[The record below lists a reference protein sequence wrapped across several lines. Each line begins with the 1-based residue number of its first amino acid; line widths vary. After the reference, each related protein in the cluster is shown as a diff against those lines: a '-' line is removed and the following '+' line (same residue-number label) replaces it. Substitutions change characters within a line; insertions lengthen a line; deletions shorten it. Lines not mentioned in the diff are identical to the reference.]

1 MRQPG
6 AGGQAALPAHLKE
19 INRQRILRVILSG
32 RVLTVAD
39 IHAET
44 SISRPT
50 VMRALQDYMRMGVVR
65 SLGPG
70 STTSAGGKKPE
81 LFCFADARRILCINL
96 WPGNITLAL
105 SGLIGDVYAMDSTP
119 CPAGISLEESFAR
132 LGRLTGAYLEK
143 QGLTLGDLYGVVLSV
158 PGTVDYAS
166 KTLRYNSQA
175 PAWGGNVPLAEYLRA
190 LFGDGPVYMIDNAGK
205 AAGRAVL
212 TEHPEYAA
220 SRLMTLFTTWG
231 VSACMMERGHILNG
245 RDSLIGEI
253 GHMVISGDGPETCG
267 CGKRG
272 CLESLVSL
280 RHVRRL
286 LARAGD
292 TGDLSALTYR
302 ELFARSAAGDDRAQ
316 SVVRHLA
323 RCFAA
328 ALHNLSLTYDQD
340 AVVFQGEFAWADETF
355 DRCLKEELRQFRY
368 YPEGQLF
375 SIAYDRRELPML
387 AARGGAELIKRRYF
401 AALGGEQA

>member
-19 INRQRILRVILSG
+19 INRQKILRVILSG
-32 RVLTVAD
+32 RVLTVGD

-81 LFCFADARRILCINL
+81 LFCFADERRILCINL

-119 CPAGISLEESFAR
+119 CPAGISLEESFALLR
-132 LGRLTGAYLEK
+132 RLTAEYLEK

-175 PAWGGNVPLAEYLRA
+175 P
-190 LFGDGPVYMIDNAGK
+190 
-205 AAGRAVL
+205 
-212 TEHPEYAA
+212 
-220 SRLMTLFTTWG
+220 S
-231 VSACMMERGHILNG
+231 
-245 RDSLIGEI
+245 
-253 GHMVISGDGPETCG
+253 
-267 CGKRG
+267 
-272 CLESLVSL
+272 
-280 RHVRRL
+280 
-286 LARAGD
+286 
-292 TGDLSALTYR
+292 
-302 ELFARSAAGDDRAQ
+302 
-316 SVVRHLA
+316 
-323 RCFAA
+323 
-328 ALHNLSLTYDQD
+328 
-340 AVVFQGEFAWADETF
+340 
-355 DRCLKEELRQFRY
+355 
-368 YPEGQLF
+368 
-375 SIAYDRRELPML
+375 
-387 AARGGAELIKRRYF
+387 
-401 AALGGEQA
+401 

>member
-1 MRQPG
+1 M
-6 AGGQAALPAHLKE
+6 
-19 INRQRILRVILSG
+19 
-32 RVLTVAD
+32 
-39 IHAET
+39 
-44 SISRPT
+44 
-50 VMRALQDYMRMGVVR
+50 
-65 SLGPG
+65 
-70 STTSAGGKKPE
+70 
-81 LFCFADARRILCINL
+81 
-96 WPGNITLAL
+96 
-105 SGLIGDVYAMDSTP
+105 
-119 CPAGISLEESFAR
+119 
-132 LGRLTGAYLEK
+132 
-143 QGLTLGDLYGVVLSV
+143 
-158 PGTVDYAS
+158 
-166 KTLRYNSQA
+166 
-175 PAWGGNVPLAEYLRA
+175 
-190 LFGDGPVYMIDNAGK
+190 
-205 AAGRAVL
+205 
-212 TEHPEYAA
+212 
-220 SRLMTLFTTWG
+220 
-231 VSACMMERGHILNG
+231 
-245 RDSLIGEI
+245 
-253 GHMVISGDGPETCG
+253 
-267 CGKRG
+267 
-272 CLESLVSL
+272 SL

-316 SVVRHLA
+316 GVVRHLA

>member
-19 INRQRILRVILSG
+19 INRQKILRVILSG

-119 CPAGISLEESFAR
+119 CPAGISLEESFALLR
-132 LGRLTGAYLEK
+132 RLTAEYLEK

-175 PAWGGNVPLAEYLRA
+175 PSWGVNVPLAEYLRA

-212 TEHPEYAA
+212 TEHPDYAA

-231 VSACMMERGHILNG
+231 VSACMMAVSYTHLRAH
-245 RDSLIGEI
+245 
-253 GHMVISGDGPETCG
+253 ET
-267 CGKRG
+267 
-272 CLESLVSL
+272 
-280 RHVRRL
+280 
-286 LARAGD
+286 
-292 TGDLSALTYR
+292 
-302 ELFARSAAGDDRAQ
+302 
-316 SVVRHLA
+316 
-323 RCFAA
+323 
-328 ALHNLSLTYDQD
+328 
-340 AVVFQGEFAWADETF
+340 
-355 DRCLKEELRQFRY
+355 
-368 YPEGQLF
+368 
-375 SIAYDRRELPML
+375 
-387 AARGGAELIKRRYF
+387 
-401 AALGGEQA
+401 